1 MAEESQGMSAWTRR
15 AIRESIERGMD
26 LGSSLVGAY
35 FLPPDAEEAAVVALY
50 VKRYCAPCE
59 GFNKLDLEPWMG
71 EAGEITVLPVDLPGE
86 KGRRRTAHIIAS
98 AYASVN
104 DVNPTL
110 RRLAPDS
117 VQDYVA
123 LRGPCVVVVTNA
135 VGELLRLEQT
145 DFTLFAQAFRR
156 LVWDLVTTERATLA
170 RRALTGVQVFA
181 DKGVIPGN
189 VSTDVIRRV
198 AVEIECERLEW
209 ATGVL
214 LPKEGS
220 VASMVPVPFQRG
232 PPPHVGA
239 MSARVDLYLDQPS
252 FDNDWSKVTFRF
264 TSSLSGEETECTVFG
279 NYRYNVSD
287 NPMLNSM
294 LGSSYDTFI
303 RINGPMLLV
312 AVSKDGS
319 LKDLA
324 KEDVPVLCEGMI
336 REMLRHL
343 EERVIS
349 PDIVTI
355 PVIEQRTL

>member
-1 MAEESQGMSAWTRR
+1 
-15 AIRESIERGMD
+15 

-50 VKRYCAPCE
+50 VKRYCAPRE

-156 LVWDLVTTERATLA
+156 YAAHLLICNRLKTVP
-170 RRALTGVQVFA
+170 
-181 DKGVIPGN
+181 KGWSGI
-189 VSTDVIRRV
+189 SLRLS
-198 AVEIECERLEW
+198 ERLW
-209 ATGVL
+209 
-214 LPKEGS
+214 
-220 VASMVPVPFQRG
+220 
-232 PPPHVGA
+232 H
-239 MSARVDLYLDQPS
+239 
-252 FDNDWSKVTFRF
+252 
-264 TSSLSGEETECTVFG
+264 GE
-279 NYRYNVSD
+279 
-287 NPMLNSM
+287 
-294 LGSSYDTFI
+294 
-303 RINGPMLLV
+303 
-312 AVSKDGS
+312 
-319 LKDLA
+319 
-324 KEDVPVLCEGMI
+324 
-336 REMLRHL
+336 H
-343 EERVIS
+343 
-349 PDIVTI
+349 
-355 PVIEQRTL
+355 